1 MMTLQLRPMPLAGVQ
16 ARFGA
21 EEVAREQRSSALL
34 ASLGVTAPP
43 REVHLL
49 TGRVILWEC
58 VAGPQVVGH
67 CAGDCLTG
75 EILSLEVV
83 ASHEGRGIGRK
94 LLLHVADCLRAAGA
108 RRVWVVGPADPRV
121 RAHGFY
127 RAVGCRSTAARAASG
142 DEILEV
148 PTDIPSPDPE
158 CTEGHDRSTS
168 ATR

>member
-1 MMTLQLRPMPLAGVQ
+1 MALKLRPMPLAGVQ

-21 EEVAREQRSSALL
+21 EDVAREQRSSALL
-34 ASLGVTAPP
+34 ARLGVTAPP

-58 VAGPQVVGH
+58 VAGSQVVGH

-83 ASHEGRGIGRK
+83 ASHEGRGIGRR
-94 LLLHVADCLRAAGA
+94 LLFHVACCLRAAGVS
-108 RRVWVVGPADPRV
+108 RVWVVGPADPKI

-127 RAVGCRSTAARAASG
+127 RAVGCRPTATRTASG

-148 PTDIPSPDPE
+148 PTDIPSLEPF
-158 CTEGHDRSTS
+158 
-168 ATR
+168 